1 MPRRSQQLFTK
12 TRKGTYRCDV
22 PDGFLDVV
30 AHVMTQYRQE
40 LTKGVESLMDPG
52 HRRLHPAAYHDDPQR
67 DAEYHSLMG
76 DELLA
81 SRLHALDETEATL
94 RSESL
99 TLAQL
104 TSWMLT
110 VNGIRLLLGTRL
122 DVTEDDGFDGPAD
135 ADEATSE
142 GFKLYWALGEFL
154 EHIVAV
160 QLAD

>member
-1 MPRRSQQLFTK
+1 MARRAHELISK
-12 TRKGTYRCDV
+12 TRKGTFRV
-22 PDGFLDVV
+22 NAPEGFLDVV
-30 AHVMTQYRQE
+30 ERVMGQYRQE

-52 HRRLHPAAYHDDPQR
+52 HRRLHPTAYHDDPQR

-81 SRLHALDETEATL
+81 SRLHALDEMAETL
-94 RSESL
+94 RVDTI

-122 DVTEDDGFDGPAD
+122 DVSEDDGYDGPDD
-135 ADEATSE
+135 ADEDTRD
-142 GFKLYWALGEFL
+142 GFHLYWALGEFL
-154 EHIVAV
+154 EHIVQV
-160 QLAD
+160 QLED